1 MNLATALTTTGL
13 WAGREHPDL
22 DHELGPSFASPLIGE
37 PLP

>member
-13 WAGREHPDL
+13 WAGREHRL